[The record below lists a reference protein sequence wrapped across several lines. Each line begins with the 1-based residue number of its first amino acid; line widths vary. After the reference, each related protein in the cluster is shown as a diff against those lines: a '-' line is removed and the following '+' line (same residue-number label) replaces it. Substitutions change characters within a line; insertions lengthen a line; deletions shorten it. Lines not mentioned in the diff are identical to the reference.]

1 MLDKWWNSC
10 SERMLKIDEWWCS
23 QALLPAKWL
32 QPFVDDSEALN
43 AIILSRL
50 TVFLCTFAEILGMFF
65 IVIGLLPTSSIWLL
79 FLGGFLKIAGLIA
92 ARTAQNHSGSLW
104 QRLLSESLGLLR
116 TRGTEVRSVLAHR
129 GLTAN
134 EISALQSLPN
144 ELYQSEVS
152 SYPRQRMLMIGVPLA
167 CSSGLLIANE
177 QLTALLVFAI
187 GCAAHP
193 VTEFFYNRKIRVVDE
208 KLRVGR
214 ACGQIRF
221 LNKALWLY
229 EKTMLRIN
237 VIGQLPLVLFIIRYG
252 LGVGIGKLASFYGI
266 TQGLQ
271 GLSEALAVQR
281 SRVSSSRAAY
291 IGKQLLE
298 ALASP
303 SLLIAR
309 GRWRAHIQ
317 DAPPLLET
325 PCRNGVVLVDFA
337 VASAYPRRLPPI
349 SACLPAGQST
359 LLKAPSGHGKSLL
372 MLAIS
377 TVVDHTGQLYFVRD
391 GKATNT
397 HLLPQIEVSRAIFA
411 RRDSDL
417 DRATRIVDIFK
428 PALRYEMQRLYDD
441 MRIQWGEELNE
452 VVWGCGDARLA
463 RQTGHPSALPRNMF
477 TAVEE
482 LRRMRAEIVDC
493 WLSDACLPLSALR
506 SFGSLS
512 SGERR
517 RVLTLAALKWSTVKN
532 GSRLVILDEPFANLD
547 MGTLDKQIELVGKI
561 EASGASLLVIS
572 HRILANFSPTIIDPF
587 QDES

>member
-1 MLDKWWNSC
+1 MIKL
-10 SERMLKIDEWWCS
+10 DEWWCS

-32 QPFVDDSEALN
+32 QPFVNDNDALN
-43 AIILSRL
+43 AIIISRM
-50 TVFLCTFAEILGMFF
+50 TVFACTLTEILGMFF
-65 IVIGLLPTSSIWLL
+65 IVIGLLPSSSIWVL
-79 FLGGFLKIAGLIA
+79 FLGGFLKISGLLT
-92 ARTAQNHSGSLW
+92 ARAAQNHSGSLW
-104 QRLLSESLGLLR
+104 QRQLAESLSLLR

-134 EISALQSLPN
+134 EISALQNLPN

-167 CSSGLLIANE
+167 CSSGLLIAND

-214 ACGQIRF
+214 VCGQIGF

-252 LGVGIGKLASFYGI
+252 FGVGIGKLASFYGI

-303 SLLIAR
+303 SLLIAN

-317 DAPPLLET
+317 DSPALLEV
-325 PCRNGVVLVDFA
+325 PCRDGIVLVDFA

-349 SACLPAGQST
+349 SACLPSGKST

-372 MLAIS
+372 MLAIA
-377 TVVDHTGQLYFVRD
+377 TIVDHTGQMYFIRD

-397 HLLPQIEVSRAIFA
+397 HLLPQRDVSRSIFA
-411 RRDSDL
+411 RRDADL

-441 MRIQWGEELNE
+441 MRIKWGEELTE
-452 VVWGCGDARLA
+452 VVWGCGDARLS
-463 RQTGHPSALPRNMF
+463 RQTAHPSALPRDMF
-477 TAVEE
+477 AAVDE
-482 LRRMRAEIVDC
+482 LRRFRVEIVDC
-493 WLSDACLPLSALR
+493 WLADYELPLSALR

-517 RVLTLAALKWSTVKN
+517 RVLTLAALKWSLAKA
-532 GSRLVILDEPFANLD
+532 GSKLVILDEPFANLD
-547 MGTLDKQIELVGKI
+547 MGTLDKQISLVSEI

-587 QDES
+587 QDE